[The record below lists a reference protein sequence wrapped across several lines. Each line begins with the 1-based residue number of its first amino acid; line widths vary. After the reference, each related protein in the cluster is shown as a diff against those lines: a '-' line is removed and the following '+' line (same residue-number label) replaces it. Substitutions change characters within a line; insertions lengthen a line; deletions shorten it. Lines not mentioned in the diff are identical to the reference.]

1 MILNLEHRLF
11 SRKEKKKWIYF
22 GSSYLKLLSL
32 EKKKDKTY
40 RISLSKEN
48 LKNIIKE
55 KKIFL
60 HWLDEQNSYYNDSIF
75 WWMNSI
81 ASKSNLS
88 SIFFNS
94 ISQLSSIKEY
104 IENNKKHEKSITIT
118 SENYHFIKLLID
130 NLNDSNKLNVPKFLP
145 LLLLLEK
152 IFLILGGIF
161 NYLKIFYYFKIHYF
175 FSFLSKQKKKYLEG
189 EVYLF
194 HDLIN
199 SSKFKEGVVQS
210 RYYGDFPAWLEKK
223 GKQVISLPWFYSSLK
238 EKKKLYYNLRARNS
252 FIPEDWLNI
261 IDYYKCI
268 KYSIISCFS
277 ISEKI
282 LYPNHKIIN
291 LIKYEKLMALK
302 TNKSAIY
309 LRYVPAIKNW
319 SKNVTSIKF
328 FDHYQNQSYE
338 HPIRYGLKNL
348 EIKSKSV
355 GYYHSLHS
363 INFLPYQS
371 STKEWQSKSKPDYVA
386 CSSNICKKILAQQ
399 GLPENRIK
407 VISDLQR
414 ENFKD
419 LISKKFNKNM
429 LVILSLYPESN
440 YEILNKILKINNF
453 LQERLKLK
461 VTIRSHP
468 YLNNLNLLRKLNC
481 KQLPNNW
488 NWSKGDLKSD
498 LDENCCVITMHSAV
512 ITDAVLYNNIL
523 IILKSELNNAENY
536 LDYLENKF
544 PILKP
549 TLEIDLE
556 QKLKDIFLSK
566 TKFYKDTFFKIKNEI
581 GININKKNYQELEN

>member
-11 SRKEKKKWIYF
+11 SSKEREKWIYF
-22 GSSYLKLLSL
+22 GSSYLKLHSL
-32 EKKKDKTY
+32 EKKKDKAC
-40 RISLSKEN
+40 RISLSNEN
-48 LKNIIKE
+48 LNNFIKE

-60 HWLDEQNSYYNDSIF
+60 HWLDKQNSYYNDSIF

-88 SIFFNS
+88 SIFFQS

-104 IENNKKHEKSITIT
+104 INNNKKNEKSITIT
-118 SENYHFIKLLID
+118 SENYHLIKLLID
-130 NLNDSNKLNVPKFLP
+130 NLKNENKLKVPKFLS
-145 LLLLLEK
+145 LLLFLEK
-152 IFLILGGIF
+152 MFLILGGIL
-161 NYLKIFYYFKIHYF
+161 NYLKIFYYFIIHYF
-175 FSFLSKQKKKYLEG
+175 FSLLSKKKKNYLKG

-199 SSKFKEGVVQS
+199 SSTFKEGAVQS
-210 RYYGDFPAWLEKK
+210 RYFGDFPGWLEKK
-223 GKQVISLPWFYSSLK
+223 GKQVISLPWFYSDLK
-238 EKKKLYYNLRARNS
+238 EKKKLYHNLRERNS
-252 FIPEDWLNI
+252 FIPEDWLGI
-261 IDYYKCI
+261 IDYFKCI
-268 KYSIISCFS
+268 KYSIIASFS

-282 LYPNHKIIN
+282 IYPNHKIIN

-302 TNKSAIY
+302 KNKSAIY
-309 LRYVPAIKNW
+309 LRYISAIKNW
-319 SKNVTSIKF
+319 SKKITSIKF

-338 HPIRYGLKNL
+338 HPVRYGLKDL
-348 EIKSKSV
+348 EIKSKSI

-371 STKEWQSKSKPDYVA
+371 TIKEWQSKSKPDYVA
-386 CSSNICKKILAQQ
+386 CSSSICKKTLIYQ

-419 LISKKFNKNM
+419 SKSKKFNKNL
-429 LVILSLYPESN
+429 LVILSLFPESN
-440 YEILNKILKINNF
+440 YEILNKTLKINNF
-453 LQERLKLK
+453 LQEQLKLK

-468 YLNNLNLLRKLNC
+468 YLNNSNLLKKLNLK
-481 KQLPNNW
+481 KIPDNW

-498 LDENCCVITMHSAV
+498 LEENYCIITMHSAV
-512 ITDAVLYNNIL
+512 VTDAVLNNNIL

-536 LDYLENKF
+536 LDCLENKF

-549 TLEIDLE
+549 TLENDLE
-556 QKLKDIFLSK
+556 RKLREIFLSK
-566 TKFYKDTFFKIKNEI
+566 IELYKDTFFKIKSDI
-581 GININKKNYQELEN
+581 GPNINKKNYQELES